1 MRLFTLSLA
10 ALALAASISSAQGF
24 MQVSDPNASQMTL
37 KTHLVEVT
45 LDNQVA
51 TTTVDQVFLNPNG
64 GQIEATYLFPVPP
77 GASMEKLSMWIDGV
91 EQEAEML
98 ESGKARG
105 IYEAIVRSRRDP
117 ALLEFAGAKT
127 FRLRVFPINPG
138 EEKRVKLTYSEAL
151 KGDSGVVEYK
161 YGLATAKYSRTPL
174 SEARVL
180 VKVKSNVAL
189 KSVLSPS
196 HPVDIARPD
205 DHHATVAWEASNVAP
220 DRDFQLY
227 IAAQDGEFGM
237 NLVAQRATGEDGY
250 FMMLLAPRV
259 VPKAE
264 AMRRDVCFV
273 VDCSMSMADEDRMAQ
288 AKKALKAGLQ
298 TLNPGDRFNI
308 IRFSTEVSRWQSEL
322 VEVSEAALKD
332 ASAYV
337 DMMKAR
343 GATNISEALD
353 AALGMAPGDPK
364 RPFMVLFMTDGAP
377 TIGETEPD
385 KILALAKAKNTGNA
399 RVFTLGV
406 GFDLDVRLLDK
417 LADENHGLRQYVTP
431 TESLETRMAAYYEK
445 FSAPV
450 LTDADLKIDGAGVEI
465 YDIYPKRLSDVFK
478 GQQIAVYG
486 RFKEAG
492 QRKVRL
498 TGMVDGEPKE
508 YAWTADFPAA
518 NETHDSVP
526 RLWAVSKVGHLMD
539 AMRLNGE
546 QEELKKEV
554 IALAKEFGI
563 VTPYTSYLVLEDSA
577 RVQAGMGNGAPAT
590 PAGGGGRFGG
600 GRPNER
606 KGVPQPGA
614 ANGAPADDP
623 GLVFPDAEESDHN
636 ESADASGMKG
646 DSGEYVKGADPEV
659 RGRRNLVG
667 KNEALG
673 VGGGS
678 GGVRASREADAMKEG
693 RGGESKAAK
702 RIGDKTFYFSGGA
715 WRDADWK
722 EGLETLKV
730 EYLSDEYFKLAQDK
744 PEIAKFLA
752 VGEAVIV
759 VFDGK
764 VYEISVTPAKK

>member
-10 ALALAASISSAQGF
+10 ALALAASISRAQGF

-37 KTHLVEVT
+37 KTHLVDVT

-64 GQIEATYLFPVPP
+64 FQIEATYLFPVPP
-77 GASMEKLSMWIDGV
+77 GASMEKLSMWIDGK
-91 EQEAEML
+91 EQEAELL

-161 YGLATAKYSRTPL
+161 YGLSTAKFSRTAL
-174 SEARVL
+174 SEARVS
-180 VKVKSNVAL
+180 VKVLSNVAL

-205 DHHATVAWEASNVAP
+205 DHHATVSWEATNVAP

-227 IAAQDGEFGM
+227 LAAQDGEFGM
-237 NLVAQRATGEDGY
+237 NLVAQREAGEDGY

-308 IRFSTEVSRWQSEL
+308 IRFSTEVTKWKDGLVDLSE
-322 VEVSEAALKD
+322 ESMRE
-332 ASAYV
+332 ASAFV
-337 DMMKAR
+337 DTLKAR

-353 AALGMAPGDPK
+353 VALGMAPGDAK

-417 LADENHGLRQYVTP
+417 LADEHHGLRQYVTP

-450 LTDADLKIDGAGVEI
+450 LTDADLKIDGAGIEI
-465 YDIYPKRLSDVFK
+465 YDIYPKKLSDVFK

-498 TGMVDGEPKE
+498 TGMVDGETKE

-518 NETHDSVP
+518 NATHDSVP

-577 RVQAGMGNGAPAT
+577 RVQAGMGRGTPAAPA
-590 PAGGGGRFGG
+590 PAGGGGAF
-600 GRPNER
+600 ER
-606 KGVPQPGA
+606 KGVPPAGA
-614 ANGAPADDP
+614 MNGAPADDP
-623 GLVFPDAEESDHN
+623 AVAFPDAEESDHN
-636 ESADASGMKG
+636 ESADSEKMKG
-646 DSGEYVKGADPEV
+646 DSGDYVKGADYGSG
-659 RGRRNLVG
+659 RGRRNLAG

-702 RIGDKTFYFSGGA
+702 RIGDKTFFFSRGV
-715 WRDADWK
+715 WKDAEWK
-722 EGLETLKV
+722 EGMETVKV
-730 EYLSDEYFKLAQDK
+730 EYLSDEYFKLAQEK
-744 PEIAKFLA
+744 PEIAKYLA
-752 VGEAVIV
+752 VGEAVV
-759 VFDGK
+759 LVFDGK
-764 VYEISVTPAKK
+764 VYEVAVTPAAK